1 MSDNKLKF
9 DGTKNNCLKIIFAKS
24 WRHFCDLIQE
34 EEGKEESFESEIKK
48 WDWGGG
54 VSTE

>member
-1 MSDNKLKF
+1 MPKHEGISKLV
-9 DGTKNNCLKIIFAKS
+9 
-24 WRHFCDLIQE
+24 CDLIQE